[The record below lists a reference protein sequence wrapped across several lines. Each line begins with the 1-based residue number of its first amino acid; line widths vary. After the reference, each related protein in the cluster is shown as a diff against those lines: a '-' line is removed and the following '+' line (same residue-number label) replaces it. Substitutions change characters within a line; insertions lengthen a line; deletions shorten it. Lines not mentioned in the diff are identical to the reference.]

1 MEWIPPA
8 AWQAWGVW
16 GGRGHPCHGWD
27 ALQEGPNVL
36 LCLPGGYAGNGTNG
50 ENGGV
55 PNVAVLV
62 RRPAFSLVNGAEW
75 EPGHEWQDDDVF
87 NVALPYAAAA
97 ALVEA
102 WELARPRLV
111 PMAQTGMWPT
121 QQEAAVQL
129 TRATA
134 RWFRPD
140 VRPPED
146 RLVPPARL
154 LRPGG
159 RHRPHWEAHGGTA
172 RVIVNG

>member
-1 MEWIPPA
+1 
-8 AWQAWGVW
+8 
-16 GGRGHPCHGWD
+16 
-27 ALQEGPNVL
+27 LQEGPNVL
-36 LCLPGGYAGNGTNG
+36 LCLPGGYGGNGTNG
-50 ENGGV
+50 ENGV

-75 EPGHEWQDDDVF
+75 EPGHEWQDDDVL

-97 ALVEA
+97 ALVGA
-102 WELARPRLV
+102 WEVARFRLV
-111 PMAQTGMWPT
+111 PMTSVPPGQQSVCPT

-159 RHRPHWEAHGGTA
+159 RHQPHWEAHGGTA